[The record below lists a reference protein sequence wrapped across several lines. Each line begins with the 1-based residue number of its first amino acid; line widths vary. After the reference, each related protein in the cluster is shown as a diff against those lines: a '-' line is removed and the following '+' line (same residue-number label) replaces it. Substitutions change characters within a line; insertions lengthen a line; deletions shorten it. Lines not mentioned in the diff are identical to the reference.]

1 MHPTKPILATS
12 SGQHHFEMNDML
24 HNDTANGDVKKP
36 RENSLILWWCGK
48 TTEVLQE
55 GI

>member
-12 SGQHHFEMNDML
+12 SGQHHFEL
-24 HNDTANGDVKKP
+24 NDTLLNDAANVNGDIKKP

-48 TTEVLQE
+48 TTSV
-55 GI
+55 